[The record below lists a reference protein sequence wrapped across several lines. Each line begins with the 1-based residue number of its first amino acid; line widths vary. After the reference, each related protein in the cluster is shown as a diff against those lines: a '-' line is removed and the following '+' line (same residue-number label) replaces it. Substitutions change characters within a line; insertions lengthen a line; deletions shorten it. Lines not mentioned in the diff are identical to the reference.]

1 MTRTKKSL
9 IAATAIAALG
19 LVTLAGVSHA
29 GRSSHDCEG
38 GGWGKHAG
46 HHGDR
51 GERGPGGHGQMLFEK
66 FDSDGDGRVTRSE
79 LDKTRAEK
87 LGSADGNADGQLT
100 LEEFQVLWLEMA
112 RPMMVDRFQDLDEDG
127 DGVVTEAEFGQPLA
141 AMFVYLDRDDDG
153 AITAEELRGKHR
165 KYDHDDDDDEDEDHD
180 EDDDDE
186 DDD

>member
-29 GRSSHDCEG
+29 GRSSHDCER

-46 HHGDR
+46 HHGDH
-51 GERGPGGHGQMLFEK
+51 GDRGPGGHGQMIFEK
-66 FDSDGDGRVTRSE
+66 FDNDGDGRVTRSE
-79 LDKTRAEK
+79 IDKTHAEK
-87 LGSADGNADGQLT
+87 LGSADGNGDGQLT

-127 DGVVTEAEFGQPLA
+127 DGVVTAAEFGKPLA
-141 AMFVYLDRDDDG
+141 ALFLYLDRDDDG

-165 KYDHDDDDDEDEDHD
+165 KYDHDDDEED
-180 EDDDDE
+180 EDDD
-186 DDD
+186 

>member
-29 GRSSHDCEG
+29 GRSSHDCER
-38 GGWGKHAG
+38 GGWGKH
-46 HHGDR
+46 
-51 GERGPGGHGQMLFEK
+51 GERGPGGHGQMMFEK
-66 FDSDGDGRVTRSE
+66 FDSDGDGRVTRAE

-87 LGSADGNADGQLT
+87 LESADGNGDGQLT

-127 DGVVTEAEFGQPLA
+127 NGVVTEAELGQPLA

-165 KYDHDDDDDEDEDHD
+165 KHRKHDHDDDEED
-180 EDDDDE
+180 EDDD
-186 DDD
+186 

>member
-19 LVTLAGVSHA
+19 LVTLAGFSHA
-29 GRSSHDCEG
+29 GGSSHDCER

-51 GERGPGGHGQMLFEK
+51 GDHGDRGPGGHGQMMFEK
-66 FDSDGDGRVTRSE
+66 FDSDGDGRVTRAE

-87 LGSADGNADGQLT
+87 LGSADGNGDGQLT

-127 DGVVTEAEFGQPLA
+127 NGLVTAAEFGKPLA
-141 AMFVYLDRDDDG
+141 AMFVYLDRDEDG

-165 KYDHDDDDDEDEDHD
+165 KHDHDDDEADE
-180 EDDDDE
+180 EDDD
-186 DDD
+186 

>member
-46 HHGDR
+46 HYGDR
-51 GERGPGGHGQMLFEK
+51 GDHGDRGPGGHGQMLFEK

-79 LDKTRAEK
+79 FDKIRAEK

-112 RPMMVDRFQDLDEDG
+112 RPMMVGRFQDLDEDG
-127 DGVVTEAEFGQPLA
+127 NGVVTEAEFGQPLA

-165 KYDHDDDDDEDEDHD
+165 KYDHDDDDDD
-180 EDDDDE
+180 
-186 DDD
+186 